1 MAARSWPECSW
12 RGVEGGHFRPPSLVG
27 VLVGVVEPLMSP
39 QGTKD
44 VSAHEIVA

>member
-1 MAARSWPECSW
+1 VVLKEAIFGA
-12 RGVEGGHFRPPSLVG
+12 PSLVG
-27 VLVGVVEPLMSP
+27 VVELLMSP